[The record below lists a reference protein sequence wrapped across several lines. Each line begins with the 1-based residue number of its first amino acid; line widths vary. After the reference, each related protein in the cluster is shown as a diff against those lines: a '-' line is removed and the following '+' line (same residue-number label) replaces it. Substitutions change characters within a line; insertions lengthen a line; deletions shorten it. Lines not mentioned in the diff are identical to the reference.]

1 MATTAAVRFGLAQSL
16 FMPPVSVRF
25 EEAKKKWKK
34 NEKTVAKSQV
44 NFLSTQTQKA
54 MKCSL
59 L

>member
-34 NEKTVAKSQV
+34 KGKNGGQKSSE
-44 NFLSTQTQKA
+44 FLQHTDTESHE
-54 MKCSL
+54 M
-59 L
+59 